1 MEEINIRIASNGF
14 IVTYVG
20 GDNVEFLTEE
30 FIAFD
35 IANVCIIID
44 KLLRDE
50 MSASYGYDMSGIAT
64 NSMQDA

>member
-20 GDNVEFLTEE
+20 GDNVDFLTEE
-30 FIAFD
+30 FIASD
-35 IANVCIIID
+35 IVNVCSIIE

-50 MSASYGYDMSGIAT
+50 AYGYDMSGIVT